1 MTPPK
6 SDLIHLFWFKIDCET
21 DPLAN
26 ERFLI
31 CMFSGAGPRTAIYN
45 CNSLTTTTTTITTNS
60 SNRHIKAFIMTHY
73 SAAAAARNLPFRSR
87 FIAFVVN
94 VFDEFNC
101 TSRLQF
107 KSDILEMTN
116 VEQGTPVP
124 QEEDYYCRLLG
135 FFLATHDRLLKQKPY
150 NANAYRLSVKIQITI
165 KRGTASGEREHRQR
179 YWNWNVDS
187 NLTNVHFVDK
197 LSGRPTTAGEY

>member
-6 SDLIHLFWFKIDCET
+6 SDLIHLFNFYNSIVKCNYEIMNLFRSL
-21 DPLAN
+21 LACLN
-26 ERFLI
+26 FY
-31 CMFSGAGPRTAIYN
+31 GAGPRTAIYN
-45 CNSLTTTTTTITTNS
+45 CNSLTTTITTNS

-73 SAAAAARNLPFRSR
+73 SAAAAARNLPFRSM
-87 FIAFVVN
+87 N

-135 FFLATHDRLLKQKPY
+135 FFLAT
-150 NANAYRLSVKIQITI
+150 V
-165 KRGTASGEREHRQR
+165 G
-179 YWNWNVDS
+179 
-187 NLTNVHFVDK
+187 
-197 LSGRPTTAGEY
+197 

>member
-6 SDLIHLFWFKIDCET
+6 SDLIHFY
-21 DPLAN
+21 
-26 ERFLI
+26 
-31 CMFSGAGPRTAIYN
+31 GADPRTAIYN
-45 CNSLTTTTTTITTNS
+45 CNSLTTTTTSS

-73 SAAAAARNLPFRSR
+73 SAAAATRNLPFRSM
-87 FIAFVVN
+87 N

>member
-6 SDLIHLFWFKIDCET
+6 SDLIHFY
-21 DPLAN
+21 
-26 ERFLI
+26 
-31 CMFSGAGPRTAIYN
+31 GAGPRTAIYN

-73 SAAAAARNLPFRSR
+73 SAAAAARNLPFRSM
-87 FIAFVVN
+87 N

-116 VEQGTPVP
+116 VEQGTPIP

-135 FFLATHDRLLKQKPY
+135 FFLAT
-150 NANAYRLSVKIQITI
+150 V
-165 KRGTASGEREHRQR
+165 G
-179 YWNWNVDS
+179 
-187 NLTNVHFVDK
+187 
-197 LSGRPTTAGEY
+197 

>member
-6 SDLIHLFWFKIDCET
+6 SDLIH
-21 DPLAN
+21 
-26 ERFLI
+26 
-31 CMFSGAGPRTAIYN
+31 FSGAGPRTAIYN
-45 CNSLTTTTTTITTNS
+45 CNSLTTTTTTTITTNS

-116 VEQGTPVP
+116 VEQGTPIP
-124 QEEDYYCRLLG
+124 QEEDYHCRLLG
-135 FFLATHDRLLKQKPY
+135 FFLAT
-150 NANAYRLSVKIQITI
+150 V
-165 KRGTASGEREHRQR
+165 G
-179 YWNWNVDS
+179 
-187 NLTNVHFVDK
+187 
-197 LSGRPTTAGEY
+197 